1 VTYLVRE
8 PTLSDAADLGAVHV
22 RAWQAAYRGGLM
34 PDEYLDS
41 LSVDDRAEM
50 WQRFLASEPRPQQR
64 LFVANDHA
72 GTVVGF
78 ILVGPGGDDTAPEG
92 EVYAINVDP
101 HHWGGGAG
109 TLLLDAGTRALTED
123 GFTRAVLW
131 VHPGN
136 RRARRF
142 YEARGWSADDAARTQ
157 DVLGVTVPE
166 VRYMRPLP

>member
-1 VTYLVRE
+1 MSTSTR
-8 PTLSDAADLGAVHV
+8 
-22 RAWQAAYRGGLM
+22 
-34 PDEYLDS
+34 S
-41 LSVDDRAEM
+41 LSTIG
-50 WQRFLASEPRPQQR
+50 QRCGSDSSLPSRVLSIAASSH
-64 LFVANDHA
+64 DHA

-78 ILVGPGGDDTAPEG
+78 ILVGPGADDTAPEG

-109 TLLLDAGTRALTED
+109 TLLLDAGTRALTEE

-142 YEARGWSADDAARTQ
+142 YEARGWSADDAERTQ

-166 VRYMRPLP
+166 ARYVRPLP